1 MVTRPTRPAAQL
13 RTCLEGGFLMTEL
26 RTCTFPASLP
36 TGSRRAGNVLNLGL
50 GTLLVFWFCIA
61 AVTAAPAQSVLFTS
75 LVSFDETDG
84 SYPAFMALVNGADG
98 NIYGTTTSGGTGSDC
113 VSPYICGTV
122 FKVTSGGTLTTL
134 YNFCSQQN
142 CTDGDTPL
150 GGLAPGTDG
159 NFYGTTSTGGG
170 RFIGTVFKITP
181 AGGLTTLH
189 TFQGYPDDG
198 GNPSA
203 GLFLG
208 SDGDFYGT
216 TESGGA
222 NTFGSVFKITSSGV
236 ETLLYSFQGYP
247 TDGASP
253 DAGLV
258 QGSDGNFYG
267 TTTSGGSDNDGII
280 FKITPSGALT
290 ILHSFPAFR
299 GDGYH
304 SVAGLVQ
311 GEDGNFYGTTQ
322 YGGANDDG
330 IVFKITP
337 NGALTVLY
345 SFCAQAS
352 CADGSQPT
360 APLVQGGD
368 GNFYGTASTG
378 GSSTNCFGFGCG
390 TVFKITPQ
398 GTLTT
403 LHSFNNTDG
412 DEPEGGL
419 VQAPDGFLYGTTN
432 EGGTSDNCG
441 ANCGTVFRLL
451 PVRECAT
458 CRQ

>member
-1 MVTRPTRPAAQL
+1 
-13 RTCLEGGFLMTEL
+13 MTEL
-26 RTCTFPASLP
+26 RTYTFPASVP
-36 TGSRRAGNVLNLGL
+36 PGGRRAGRILNPRLCAMAL
-50 GTLLVFWFCIA
+50 FVFLLCIA
-61 AVTAAPAQSVLFTS
+61 ADTASRAQSVIFTS
-75 LVSFDETDG
+75 LVSFDETNG
-84 SYPAFMALVNGADG
+84 AYPASMSLVGGADG
-98 NIYGTTTSGGTGSDC
+98 NFYGTTSIGGTGSDC

-122 FKVTSGGTLTTL
+122 FKVTPGGTLTTL
-134 YNFCSQQN
+134 YNFCSQPN

-150 GGLAPGTDG
+150 GGLVLGTDG
-159 NFYGTTSTGGG
+159 NFYGTTSSGGG

-181 AGGLTTLH
+181 TGGLTNLH

-236 ETLLYSFQGYP
+236 ENLLYSFQGYP

-258 QGSDGNFYG
+258 QGRDGNFYG
-267 TTTSGGSDNDGII
+267 TTTSGGADNDGII

-290 ILHSFPAFR
+290 ILHSFPAFQ

-311 GEDGNFYGTTQ
+311 GDDGNFYGTTQ

-337 NGALTVLY
+337 NGTLTVLY

-360 APLVQGGD
+360 APLMQGGD

-390 TVFKITPQ
+390 TVFKITPH

-412 DEPEGGL
+412 DQPEGGL

-432 EGGTSDNCG
+432 EGGASDSCG
-441 ANCGTVFRLL
+441 ANCGTIFRVL

-458 CRQ
+458 CRP